1 MLLLEETNWAHGKAG
16 GGGGIKGKGMGW
28 EDIVSKSCTDQ
39 MSGSL
44 TSGGCGGQGWG
55 KVLLSLFLTR

>member
-1 MLLLEETNWAHGKAG
+1 MLLEETSWAHGKAG
-16 GGGGIKGKGMGW
+16 GGGGIKGEGMGL

-44 TSGGCGGQGWG
+44 GGCGGRGWG